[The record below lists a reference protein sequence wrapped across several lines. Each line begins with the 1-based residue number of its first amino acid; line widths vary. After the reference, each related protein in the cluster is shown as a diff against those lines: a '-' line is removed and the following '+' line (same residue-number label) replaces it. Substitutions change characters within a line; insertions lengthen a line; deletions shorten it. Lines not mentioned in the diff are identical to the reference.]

1 MTRQYLS
8 NTINDNKIQREWK
21 VQLTVAIDF
30 ISSNDSHETRTKSD
44 NIQIVIGNKTDEITE
59 ELFCKDI
66 KKDKKKK

>member
-21 VQLTVAIDF
+21 IQLTVAIDF

-44 NIQIVIGNKTDEITE
+44 NIEILIGNKTDEITE

-66 KKDKKKK
+66 KKD

>member
-21 VQLTVAIDF
+21 IQLTVAIDF

-44 NIQIVIGNKTDEITE
+44 NIEIVIGNKTDEITE

-66 KKDKKKK
+66 KKD